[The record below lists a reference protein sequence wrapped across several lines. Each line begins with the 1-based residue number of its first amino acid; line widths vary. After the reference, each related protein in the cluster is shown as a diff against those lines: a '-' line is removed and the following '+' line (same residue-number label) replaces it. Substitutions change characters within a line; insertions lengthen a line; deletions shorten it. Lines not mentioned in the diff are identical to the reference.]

1 MVLTNPVNS
10 SIINIEKQ
18 KERYKMTINLED
30 IKKIT
35 ELEDAGY
42 EVETVL
48 DLYITVYK
56 GNEVVFQGEVE
67 DFHLTF

>member
-1 MVLTNPVNS
+1 
-10 SIINIEKQ
+10 
-18 KERYKMTINLED
+18 MTINLED

-35 ELEDAGY
+35 GLEDAGY